1 MTIGKILNILFTVAV
16 WTTIIVVVYGIVIED
31 KEVSNSELAS
41 KIDSLHTV
49 QMKKLNKLDSMIVKY
64 NVNVEI
70 GLLDFMSSEAIS
82 LMENADE

>member
-31 KEVSNSELAS
+31 KEVSNNELAS

-49 QMKKLNKLDSMIVKY
+49 QMEKLSFY
-64 NVNVEI
+64 
-70 GLLDFMSSEAIS
+70 
-82 LMENADE
+82 